1 MLFSKKLPNSKDT
14 SDSINKHEL
23 NPLKKL
29 FSCYS
34 KALLSL
40 LIDIGVETGLWKEA
54 AKGSFTSSEL
64 AANSKLDERY
74 VR

>member
-1 MLFSKKLPNSKDT
+1 MLFSKKLPKDS

-34 KALLSL
+34 KGLLSL